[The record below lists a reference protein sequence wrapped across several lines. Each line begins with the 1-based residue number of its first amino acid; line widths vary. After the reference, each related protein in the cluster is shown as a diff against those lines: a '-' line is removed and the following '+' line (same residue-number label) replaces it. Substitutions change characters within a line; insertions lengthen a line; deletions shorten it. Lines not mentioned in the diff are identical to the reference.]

1 MMLFIRVISQNTM
14 EICAQT
20 IPAKLRSIEKEKG
33 SVPSLRKDE
42 VLRSCVQF
50 VRFEKERQN
59 QLQLGHLPLFY

>member
-20 IPAKLRSIEKEKG
+20 IPPKLRSIEKE
-33 SVPSLRKDE
+33 
-42 VLRSCVQF
+42 VLRSWVQC

-59 QLQLGHLPLFY
+59 QLQLGRLPLFY